1 MKNESVSDTEA
12 LVAGVT
18 QINKLVVC
26 IPHSSSLAD
35 FQAVARN
42 LTLAPL
48 PFKISIF
55 VLSAYCW
62 ARTGLD

>member
-18 QINKLVVC
+18 QINKLVVR
-26 IPHSSSLAD
+26 IPSSSLAD

-42 LTLAPL
+42 LTLASL
-48 PFKISIF
+48 PFKASIF

-62 ARTGLD
+62 ARTRLD